1 MTRPLITPEKRQQLQ
16 SEWTQRQQAL
26 EGQLAEQLAGQTRTE
41 FARDLLDQ
49 DGDDAPQR
57 DADREV
63 ALARADHEL
72 DELGQVSR
80 ALRRLQ
86 DDDFGRCGDCGDA
99 IPFERLRLEPG
110 AERCV
115 ACATAREQR
124 PPSAT
129 L

>member
-1 MTRPLITPEKRQQLQ
+1 MTCPLITPEQREQLQ
-16 SEWTQRQQAL
+16 TEWTQRQQAL
-26 EGQLAEQLAGQTRTE
+26 ESQLAEQLAGQTRTE
-41 FARDLLDQ
+41 FARDLLEQ

-63 ALARADHEL
+63 ALARADHEV

-86 DDDFGRCGDCGDA
+86 DADFGRCGDCGGA

-110 AERCV
+110 TERCV
-115 ACATAREQR
+115 ACASAHEQR
-124 PPSAT
+124 PPGASI
-129 L
+129 